1 MFCKPRRVLLLYL
14 GLSVAL
20 AIGLCGGCSP
30 EHYKSEAD
38 EEVYKIIDSK
48 WQEGFGEKV
57 NYIVSDSEIA
67 ASANDIQ
74 IEDPIPAG
82 GVINLVQAVAMA
94 TANNRG
100 YQTQKEELY
109 LKTLTLT
116 GVRHKYTRQWFGTI
130 DSSYE
135 AGGEEDMDVATGFG
149 FNHEQLL
156 ADGILISTGIAL
168 DWVRFLAG
176 DPRTSLASVLSAS
189 ITAPILGAG
198 AGKVAI
204 EKLTQAERNVLYEI
218 RSFNRFR
225 KDFVVSII
233 DNYYGVLRQRD
244 GVTNALNNYK
254 RRMESTER
262 LRAEAEAGRI
272 PPFEADQAEQRQLD
286 AKDSFV
292 RSERAYKELLDVFK
306 IRLALPTDANMSLDQ
321 NDLKALEQA
330 GLGEPGYVLDE
341 AIETALLRRLDLA
354 NTADRI
360 DDAVRNVL
368 LTADGLEPV
377 LNLFANTAATSDE
390 KVSIRPDGTVV
401 HSGRRTDFE
410 KLKFH
415 EGFYEFGFELDMPF
429 DRKNE
434 RNAYRAAL
442 IILERQQRQYGLD
455 MDEVKLDV
463 RRAYRG
469 LLEAAE
475 QYRIRKN
482 SLELAESRVE
492 STNMLLQAGR
502 LTTRDLLEAQDALID
517 AQNNLTSA
525 LVAHLIAKLNFFK
538 DVGVLQVQP
547 DGMWE

>member
-1 MFCKPRRVLLLYL
+1 MFYKPRLVVSFYL

-30 EHYKSEAD
+30 EHYKADAD

-48 WQEGFGEKV
+48 WQDGFGEKV

-74 IEDPIPAG
+74 VEDPIPAS
-82 GVINLVQAVAMA
+82 GVINLVQAVAIA
-94 TANNRG
+94 TANNRN
-100 YQTQKEELY
+100 YQTQKENLY
-109 LKTLTLT
+109 LTALSLT
-116 GVRHKYTRQWFGTI
+116 GERYKYARQWFGTI
-130 DSSYE
+130 DSSYVE
-135 AGGEEDMDVATGFG
+135 AGGEEDMDVATSFG

-168 DWVRFLAG
+168 DWARFLTG

-189 ITAPILGAG
+189 ITAPLLGAE

-204 EKLTQAERNVLYEI
+204 ENLTQAERNVLYEI

-225 KDFVVSII
+225 KTFVVGSI
-233 DNYYGVLRQRD
+233 DSYYGVLRQRD
-244 GVTNALNNYK
+244 RVTNALNNYK

-286 AKDSFV
+286 AKDNYV
-292 RSERAYKELLDVFK
+292 RAERVYKESLDAFK
-306 IRLALPTDANMSLDQ
+306 IRLALPTDANMTLDQ

-330 GLGEPGYVLDE
+330 GLGEPEYVLDD
-341 AIETALLRRLDLA
+341 AVETALLRRLDLA

-377 LNLFANTAATSDE
+377 LNLFAGTIVDSRE
-390 KVSIRPDGTVV
+390 K
-401 HSGRRTDFE
+401 TDFSQFQ
-410 KLKFH
+410 FH
-415 EGFYEFGFELDMPF
+415 EGFYEFGFEAELPF
-429 DRKNE
+429 DRKDE
-434 RNAYRAAL
+434 RNDYRTAL
-442 IILERQQRQYGLD
+442 IILERQQRQYDNDL
-455 MDEVKLDV
+455 DEVKFDV

-502 LTTRDLLEAQDALID
+502 LTTRDLLEAQDDLID

-538 DVGVLQVQP
+538 DVGILQVRP